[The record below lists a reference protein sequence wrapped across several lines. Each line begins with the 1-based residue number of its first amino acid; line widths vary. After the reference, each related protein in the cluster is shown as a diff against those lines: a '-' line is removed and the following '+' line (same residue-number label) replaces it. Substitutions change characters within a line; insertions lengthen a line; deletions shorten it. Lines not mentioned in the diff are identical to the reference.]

1 MRETDCELSPTRS
14 HSGNRTSAGDGAPRL
29 PTFQCILVRMLLP
42 NIVDRW
48 LSARILLTIAML
60 ALVNAFSARAA
71 EVPMNMVVGSTGQM
85 RNDGKGPYSTGV
97 EWVAIWLEPSKWP
110 RMSFDFCMNWPF
122 HKTDTSKPLG
132 PLNRADPPKWSP
144 PTRTVEHHLT
154 VPVPEGGGTS
164 LGVFTS
170 PAGNDLVI
178 SKPMTATV
186 NTFPDLTVG
195 ASVSPDSAEVRFC
208 NSDCSE
214 YYSLIFGAKSVFYP
228 ELKINGARTT
238 KATVTRT
245 SDTSWAIIFPP
256 KSVGRLWRRSGT
268 LTDLGL
274 YYYEGRVDIR
284 RQ

>member
-1 MRETDCELSPTRS
+1 MKR
-14 HSGNRTSAGDGAPRL
+14 
-29 PTFQCILVRMLLP
+29 LLP
-42 NIVDRW
+42 NRTVRIADNW
-48 LSARILLTIAML
+48 LAPILLTIGML
-60 ALVNAFSARAA
+60 ALGNASSARAA
-71 EVPMNMVVGSTGQM
+71 DVPMNMVVSSTGQM

-122 HKTDTSKPLG
+122 HKTDPHKPLA
-132 PLNRADPPKWSP
+132 PLNRADPPKWAP

-154 VPVPEGGGTS
+154 MPVPSGGGTS

-186 NTFPDLTVG
+186 NTFPDLTIG

-208 NSDCSE
+208 NSDCSA
-214 YYSLIFGAKSVFYP
+214 YYSLIFGAESVFYSP
-228 ELKINGARTT
+228 ELKIDGAGTT

-245 SDTSWAIIFPP
+245 SDTSWAIIFPA
-256 KSVGRLWRRSGT
+256 KSIGRLWRRSGP

-274 YYYEGRVDIR
+274 YYYDGRVDIEK
-284 RQ
+284 Q